1 MGSPKG
7 QFNANSML
15 LFPEESSLEIVRKML
30 GEGYLVFLLES
41 LSFNQFKSMLN
52 KMINRLLFN
61 G

>member
-1 MGSPKG
+1 
-7 QFNANSML
+7 ML